1 MIYNGGVNLI
11 LAKRQELGLTQAQ
24 VARMLGTKQSNI
36 SSYERGVLAPGS
48 VIEQRFAGLLA
59 LTLDSRYRSFEV
71 GTFASSGVFLR
82 DFLLSSGVHPSG
94 INKPNGETD
103 RMLWETDVI
112 RFMIELR
119 DQFTHLDN
127 SQDQTFFMSE
137 PATTGNADI
146 DALYAGMAVHLT
158 RTSLLERVP
167 RWTNKRLR
175 TNSPAWFP
183 GLPDQHSILHRHAIA
198 NGIPSLR
205 ARGIFIDRK
214 NLESI

>member
-1 MIYNGGVNLI
+1 MNPL
-11 LAKRQELGLTQAQ
+11 LAKRQELGLTQTQ
-24 VARMLGTKQSNI
+24 VARMMGTKQSNI
-36 SSYERGVLAPGS
+36 SAYERGILAPGS

-71 GTFASSGVFLR
+71 GTFASSGVSLK
-82 DFLLSSGVHPSG
+82 DFLLSSGAHPG
-94 INKPNGETD
+94 GLNAPKVETD

-127 SQDQTFFMSE
+127 SQDQEFFMSE

-158 RTSLLERVP
+158 RKSLLERVP
-167 RWTNKRLR
+167 RWTKKRLR

-183 GLPDQHSILHRHAIA
+183 GLPDQHSILHRDAMV

-205 ARGIFIDRK
+205 ARGIFINRK

>member
-1 MIYNGGVNLI
+1 MNTL

-36 SSYERGVLAPGS
+36 SAYERGVLAPGS

-59 LTLDSRYRSFEV
+59 LTLDSQYRLFEV
-71 GTFASSGVFLR
+71 GTFASSAVSLR

-94 INKPNGETD
+94 LNAPKVETD

-127 SQDQTFFMSE
+127 CQDQGFFMSE

-158 RTSLLERVP
+158 RRSLLERVP

-183 GLPDQHSILHRHAIA
+183 GLPDQHSILHREAMV

-205 ARGIFIDRK
+205 ARGIFINRM